1 MKQLVRLAPLAAAL
15 SLLLT
20 TGCSQ
25 STAPGV
31 TVGVSQ
37 STSTALASAAMGS
50 DLQVADASLHGGCN
64 GVGLPLRIPPTGC
77 PYDAGTGWSVCTST
91 GAGGITRT
99 LRYQF
104 RDAGGAAQP
113 AFDDTLTASIEV
125 QSTIIGTTRRN
136 GHTRTVDDHRDL
148 IVSGLAGEETTRT
161 WNGTG
166 STSHS
171 DSSGAG
177 LRTVQS
183 NTTVA
188 DVVVPAPFTRDSW
201 PLSGTITTHLVTSSG
216 VDVTLVLTFN
226 GTRYASL
233 TVNGVTTTVDLGRWL
248 HRGDRTRLDDD
259 DRDDH
264 DAQGEQGDDDQGP
277 GGHRGDH

>member
-1 MKQLVRLAPLAAAL
+1 MKQLVRLVPLAAAL
-15 SLLLT
+15 SLLLV

-31 TVGVSQ
+31 ATGASQ
-37 STSTALASAAMGS
+37 ATSVALASAAMGS
-50 DLQVADASLHGGCN
+50 DLQVADSSFHGGCN
-64 GVGLPLRIPPTGC
+64 GVGFPIRIPPTGC
-77 PYDAGTGWSVCTST
+77 PYDAGTGWFVCSQT
-91 GAGGITRT
+91 GPGGITRA
-99 LRYQF
+99 LQYQF
-104 RDAGGAAQP
+104 RDAGGTAQA
-113 AFDDTLTASIEV
+113 AFDDTLTAAIEI
-125 QSTIIGTTRRN
+125 QSSVTGTTRRN

-148 IVSGLAGEETTRT
+148 IVSGLAGVETTRT

-166 STSHS
+166 SSSHS

-188 DVVVPAPFTRDSW
+188 DVVIPAPFARDSW
-201 PLSGTITTHLVTSSG
+201 PLSGSITTHLVTSGG
-216 VDVTLVLTFN
+216 VDLTSVLTFN
-226 GTRYASL
+226 GTRNASL
-233 TVNGVTTTVDLGRWL
+233 TVNGVTSTVDLARWL

-264 DAQGEQGDDDQGP
+264 DGPGDGP
-277 GGHRGDH
+277 GGHHGGD

>member
-1 MKQLVRLAPLAAAL
+1 MKQLVRLAPLAAAV
-15 SLLLT
+15 SLLLIA
-20 TGCSQ
+20 GCSK

-31 TVGVSQ
+31 MDPGSQ
-37 STSTALASAAMGS
+37 ATSVDLASAAMAS
-50 DLQVADASLHGGCN
+50 DMQVADSSFHGGCN
-64 GVGLPLRIPPTGC
+64 GVGFPIRIPPTGC
-77 PYDAGTGWSVCTST
+77 PYDAGTGWFVCSET
-91 GAGGITRT
+91 GPGGVTRT
-99 LRYQF
+99 RQYQF
-104 RDAGGAAQP
+104 RDAGGTAQA
-113 AFDDTLTASIEV
+113 AFDDTLTATVEI
-125 QSTIIGTTRRN
+125 QSSVTGTTRRH

-148 IVSGLAGEETTRT
+148 TVTGLAGVETTRT

-166 STSHS
+166 SSSHS

-188 DVVVPAPFTRDSW
+188 DVIIPAPFRRDSW
-201 PLSGTITTHLVTSSG
+201 PLSGTITTHLVTSGG
-216 VDVTLVLTFN
+216 VDVTSVLTFN

-233 TVNGVTTTVDLGRWL
+233 TVNGVTSTVDLARWL

-264 DAQGEQGDDDQGP
+264 DGP
-277 GGHRGDH
+277 GGDDGPDGHRGGD